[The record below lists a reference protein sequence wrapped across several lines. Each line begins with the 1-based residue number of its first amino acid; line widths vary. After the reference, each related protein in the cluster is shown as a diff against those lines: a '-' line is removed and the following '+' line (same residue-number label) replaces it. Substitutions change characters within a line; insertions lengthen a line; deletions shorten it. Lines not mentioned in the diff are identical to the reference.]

1 MRAVTAQAALLRRL
15 PAAAATPVTFASR
28 AASTAPG
35 SPRAPAQQRQR
46 SREAGARPQ
55 QSQQQR
61 PQQQQQRQRPD
72 AARRRSPGGP
82 GQGRPPP
89 TALSRVRTVSQ
100 FAALRDSMRQR
111 LLQDDVAEPLAVL
124 LGLLERERT
133 PPAQIRS
140 HPVMVALLGDIRAA
154 LNPGTCTIR
163 SWATAARQHAQA
175 QQPQAAATV
184 EGAAAAV
191 AAPAPAA
198 VDGDSSSSSSS
209 SSNSNSNSAAAAPP
223 PPRSIFRA
231 HELSRLA
238 STLVANGLHAEGGGD
253 LMGALVREL
262 TDQVAHMGALDTRR
276 TLWAVDSGRVHAPAL
291 VAALARHAGSQ
302 LAYLDAYSLC
312 EIAHILAVSR
322 PGGCPPPEPGLFQAL
337 ATRLGGLLAGAPKGA
352 AGGAPGAPA
361 GGGAAALSGPLHP
374 HKFAQ
379 GLMALTAAG
388 LRSGALIAATGRGF
402 SLGGGDVEA
411 RYVRYVIKQLPGM
424 EARDLV
430 SVARCV
436 GLMGLTARDLPGG
449 GRKAAA
455 SAKGA
460 ADGPST
466 TGTGMAATT
475 AVDGAAPDRLW
486 GAIEARAARLM
497 PSLGPQDLS
506 FLATALAHASKSL
519 GAEAAAAAARR
530 SAAKQQLDGLLLR
543 EQGEGAP
550 LPALAALDAAAAG
563 GDGAPADGGADA
575 AATLGVDGTSYR
587 VGSDGLWAGLRT
599 AIVARLPESSAET
612 VTYSLWA
619 LSSVGLAD
627 GPLLADAARRM
638 AELAASVRLS
648 TVPAPAPAEEQQ
660 PSEAAA
666 NAAEPTQHSE
676 GEAAPAAPAA
686 ADGADV
692 ADGAVA
698 AGAWSGDSWASLGAA
713 FGSGL
718 LRCASSF
725 ARIASTVPPAVVVL
739 GPAIDGSGGAADGA
753 ATTATP
759 EQLWRLHSVLGG
771 LTALTATTARAT
783 FEAAVAP
790 QADGATAAAAAAPTS
805 ARRRP
810 ASSPSPSSPP
820 AALMPINLYD
830 ASSLLDA
837 AVAYGL
843 GVERSIQAGLLP
855 GDDEGTARGLEE
867 LRLAVKQ
874 LAAASAVRINGASDA
889 ELMRGAGSTS
899 VGIASYRRTSRA
911 LREALAW
918 SANVGSDGSSV
929 SGSAA
934 AAAAAAAAPEVAA
947 LIDEAALR
955 LTGVKDAL
963 LARSPRTPHN
973 AARQARTG
981 AGSSQ

>member
-1 MRAVTAQAALLRRL
+1 MRAAVAQVALLRRL
-15 PAAAATPVTFASR
+15 PAAAAAPATLASR
-28 AASTAPG
+28 AASSAPG
-35 SPRAPAQQRQR
+35 AQRPPAQQQPR
-46 SREAGARPQ
+46 SRDASARP
-55 QSQQQR
+55 
-61 PQQQQQRQRPD
+61 PQQQQRSQQQQQPRRPD
-72 AARRRSPGGP
+72 AARRRSLAPAGA
-82 GQGRPPP
+82 GQKRPPP
-89 TALSRVRTVSQ
+89 TPLSRVRTVSQ

-124 LGLLERERT
+124 LGLLERERM

-140 HPVMVALLGDIRAA
+140 HPVMVALLSDIRDA
-154 LNPGTCTIR
+154 LNPVTCIIR
-163 SWATAARQHAQA
+163 RWASAARQS
-175 QQPQAAATV
+175 QPAAD
-184 EGAAAAV
+184 GAAPTV
-191 AAPAPAA
+191 APAA
-198 VDGDSSSSSSS
+198 NDGDSSSS
-209 SSNSNSNSAAAAPP
+209 NSGAAGGTSASAAAPP
-223 PPRSIFRA
+223 TPPRSIFRA

-238 STLVANGLHAEGGGD
+238 STLVANGLLATADGGD
-253 LMGALVREL
+253 LMAALVREL

-276 TLWAVDSGRVHAPAL
+276 TLWAVDTARVHAPAL

-322 PGGCPPPEPGLFQAL
+322 PAGCPPPEPALFQSL
-337 ATRLGGLLAGAPKGA
+337 STRLSGLLAGTPKAA
-352 AGGAPGAPA
+352 AGA
-361 GGGAAALSGPLHP
+361 GPGAAAGATASSGPLHP

-402 SLGGGDVEA
+402 SMGGGDVEA

-449 GRKAAA
+449 GRKAALA
-455 SAKGA
+455 AKG
-460 ADGPST
+460 DGPST

-475 AVDGAAPDRLW
+475 AIDAAAADRLW
-486 GAIEARAARLM
+486 AAIEARAARLM
-497 PSLGPQDLS
+497 PSLSPQDLS

-543 EQGEGAP
+543 EHGEGAP
-550 LPALAALDAAAAG
+550 SAASSDAAAAG
-563 GDGAPADGGADA
+563 GDDAPADGGDDA
-575 AATLGVDGTSYR
+575 ASSLGADGASYR
-587 VGSDGLWAGLRT
+587 VGSDGLWGGLRT
-599 AIVARLPESSAET
+599 AIAARLPESSAET

-638 AELAASVRLS
+638 AELTASVR
-648 TVPAPAPAEEQQ
+648 VAAPAEEPQQ
-660 PSEAAA
+660 APDEAAA
-666 NAAEPTQHSE
+666 DGAEQPQN
-676 GEAAPAAPAA
+676 GDAEAASAAPAA
-686 ADGADV
+686 AADGANEAAAGASDGA

-698 AGAWSGDSWASLGAA
+698 AGAWSADSWASLGAA

-725 ARIASTVPPAVVVL
+725 ARIVSTVPPAVVVL
-739 GPAIDGSGGAADGA
+739 GPAIDGSGSGGAADGG

-771 LTALTATTARAT
+771 LTSLTAMTARAT

-790 QADGATAAAAAAPTS
+790 QADAAAAAAAPAAAPTG

-810 ASSPSPSSPP
+810 AAASPPP

-843 GVERSIQAGLLP
+843 GVERSVQAGLLP

-874 LAAASAVRINGASDA
+874 LAAASAVRINGATDA

-899 VGIASYRRTSRA
+899 SGIASYRRTARA

-918 SANVGSDGSSV
+918 SAHVSSDGSSI
-929 SGSAA
+929 SGTAA

-955 LTGVKDAL
+955 LVGVKDAL
-963 LARSPRTPHN
+963 LARSPRAPHN
-973 AARQARTG
+973 AARQPRAAA